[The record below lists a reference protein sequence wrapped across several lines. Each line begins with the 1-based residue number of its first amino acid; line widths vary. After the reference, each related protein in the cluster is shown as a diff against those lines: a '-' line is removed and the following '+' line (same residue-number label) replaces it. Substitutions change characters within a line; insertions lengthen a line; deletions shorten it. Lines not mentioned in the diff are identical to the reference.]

1 MVNDT
6 PTPLRSRPAFR
17 GAVAGLA
24 GGVAWFVSLLLF
36 FGPAQLIL
44 ADPQLQSEKM
54 LAVFHDEPLP
64 RIAAMPWVLII
75 ALLCIGVMWGWVYVW
90 LTKPGRPGYAA
101 AADDADGTWA
111 AGTWWKRG
119 LRFGVVGWVLMVP
132 WFAFYLPWNALLEPT
147 LLVLLEAVCWA
158 GVMLAV
164 GVTIARVDSLLWPRP
179 LRGNP

>member
-1 MVNDT
+1 MSHDA
-6 PTPLRSRPAFR
+6 PISFRSRPAIR

-24 GGVAWFVSLLLF
+24 GGVAWFVGLLLF

-75 ALLCIGVMWGWVYVW
+75 ALLCIGMMWGWVYVW
-90 LTKPGRPGYAA
+90 LTQSGGLWSDRP
-101 AADDADGTWA
+101 
-111 AGTWWKRG
+111 WWRRG
-119 LRFGVVGWVLMVP
+119 LRFGVVSWVLMVP

-147 LLVLLEAVCWA
+147 LLVLLEAACWA
-158 GVMLAV
+158 GVMLTV
-164 GVTIARVDSLLWPRP
+164 GVTIAGVDNLLR
-179 LRGNP
+179 R